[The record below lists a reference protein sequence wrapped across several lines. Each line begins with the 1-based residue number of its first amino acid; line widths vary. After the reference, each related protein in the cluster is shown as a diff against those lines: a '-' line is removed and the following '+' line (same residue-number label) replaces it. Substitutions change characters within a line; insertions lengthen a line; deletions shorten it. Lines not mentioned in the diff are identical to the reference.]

1 MRVSVPNATLAA
13 ESFGAGDPVV
23 FLHAAI
29 ADRRMWRGGIERIAA
44 SHRAILYDRR
54 GVGETVAGPADY
66 SAIDDLFAVIHAFGD
81 GKPAILVGCSQGGRI
96 ALDAA
101 LRYPAR
107 VRKLVLIAG
116 TVTGAPNPVYPAHV
130 PPVMAEI
137 AAAESAK
144 DWDRVNAL
152 KARLFLDGALG
163 EEGRVKDPA
172 RSFFRE
178 MHGAILRMPPSGR
191 DTDQPPAYARLAE
204 LAMPTLVL
212 WGDLDLPHIQD
223 RSRHVVATAQRATGH
238 AIPGTGH
245 LPNLE
250 RPGEVM
256 DLIAEFAAA

>member
-1 MRVSVPNATLAA
+1 MRVSAANAALAA
-13 ESFGAGDPVV
+13 ETHGAGEPVV

-29 ADRRMWRGGIERIAA
+29 ADRRMWRAGVERVAA
-44 SHRAILYDRR
+44 SHQAILYDRR
-54 GVGETVAGPADY
+54 GAGETVAQAADH
-66 SAIDDLFAVIHAFGD
+66 SAIDDLFAVIDTIGG
-81 GKPAILVGCSQGGRI
+81 GKPATLVGCSQGGRI

-116 TVTGAPNPVYPAHV
+116 TVTGAPDPVYPPDV
-130 PPVMAEI
+130 PPLLAAI
-137 AAAESAK
+137 KAAETAR

-163 EEGRVKDPA
+163 AEGRVKDPA
-172 RSFFRE
+172 RSFFLQ
-178 MHGAILRMPPSGR
+178 MHDTILRKTPPGR
-191 DTDQPPAYARLAE
+191 DIDQPEAYSRLAE
-204 LAMPTLVL
+204 LAMPVLVL

-223 RSRHVVATAQRATGH
+223 RSRHVAARAPRAIGH

-250 RPGEVM
+250 RPDKVM
-256 DLIAEFAAA
+256 ARIADFAAG